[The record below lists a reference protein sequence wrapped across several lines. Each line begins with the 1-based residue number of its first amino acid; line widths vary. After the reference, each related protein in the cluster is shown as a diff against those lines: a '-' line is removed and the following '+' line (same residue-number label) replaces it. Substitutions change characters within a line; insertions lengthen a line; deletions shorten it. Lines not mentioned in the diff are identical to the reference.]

1 MTPTSTDHEIHFIR
15 SVKGQIFVLFLALSI
30 VPLIISGTIIFFQS
44 QRIIRTEIE
53 KGFTSMGDLQSM
65 EITNWLA
72 ERKKDT
78 LTLAGIARIQT
89 MDAKT
94 ACPAVE
100 QYFEQWAIYQDIS
113 LIQTDGTRLCDAAG
127 NMMSVADSAFFKT
140 AVAGD
145 FVVSDPFIDE
155 ISDTPVIV
163 AATPLLKDN
172 EIIGVIALSVP
183 TDYLSKLLATK
194 ETGDTREAYLV
205 GKSGF
210 FLSET
215 RYTDDKVGSGR
226 IKDKAQSELELKLNT
241 TGVQKGLAGESG
253 MGEYQQS
260 DGQTV
265 LGVYRPIPGL
275 GSGAALLLEQDL
287 NDVQKQSNQLRNSI
301 LLVGLFS
308 ATIVIVLAFVFGRSL
323 TDPLFFISRRLN
335 SLAAGDLERE
345 TSNRESEKLNQRR
358 DEYGLMNRALENV
371 TGYMVVVSDTAGQI
385 ARGDLT
391 ATVTARSEKD
401 VIGIS
406 LQQMIAGLRELIGGV
421 KENADQLEASSKHL
435 EENSVQAGKATG
447 QISTTIQQ
455 VAQGINQQAESVS
468 KTANSAN
475 QMNRVIHTV
484 ATGAQEQE
492 KAVARAST
500 ITTQITES
508 IQHVASNA
516 QTSAKGALETGE
528 IARSGAQTVEETVKS
543 MQSIKAK
550 VGQSAEKVQEM
561 GKRSNEIGAIVE
573 TIDEIASQTNLLAL
587 NAAIEAARAG
597 AQGKGF
603 AVVADEVRKL
613 AERSSSATREIGTLI
628 HGIQQTVAEAVTAMN
643 AGAMEVENGV
653 LRANQSGEA
662 LYNILSAVE
671 VVNRQVNQI
680 ASAAQDINQAS
691 SELVVAMNT
700 VSVVVQENINAT
712 SAMLESSNVVA
723 QAIEAFASVSE
734 ENSAAVEEVSA
745 STEEMNAQ
753 VEDMGGSAGSLSV
766 MAQTLQSA
774 VSKFRLN

>member
-1 MTPTSTDHEIHFIR
+1 MTHTSLTHKINFLR
-15 SVKGQIFVLFLALSI
+15 SVKGQIFILFLTLSL

-44 QRIIRTEIE
+44 QRIIRGEIE
-53 KGFTSMGDLQSM
+53 EGFTSVGDLQSM

-89 MDAKT
+89 MEAET
-94 ACPAVE
+94 ACPAIE
-100 QYFEQWAIYQDIS
+100 QYFKQWAIYQDIS
-113 LIQTDGTRLCDAAG
+113 LIQLDGTRLCDAAG
-127 NMMSVADSAFFKT
+127 NKAGVANSAFFKT
-140 AVAGD
+140 AIAGD
-145 FVVSDPFIDE
+145 FVVSDPFIDDV
-155 ISDTPVIV
+155 SDTPVIV
-163 AATPLLKDN
+163 TATPLLKDN
-172 EIIGVIALSVP
+172 KIIGVIALSVP
-183 TDYLSKLLATK
+183 TDYLSNLLATK
-194 ETGDTREAYLV
+194 KTSDTREAYLV

-215 RYTDDKVGSGR
+215 RYTDDTVGGGR
-226 IKDKAQSELELKLNT
+226 IKSQAQQELELKLNT
-241 TGVQKGLAGESG
+241 VGVQRGLAGESG

-260 DGQTV
+260 SGQTV

-308 ATIVIVLAFVFGRSL
+308 ATVVVALAFVFGKSL
-323 TDPLFFISRRLN
+323 TDPLFFISKRLN
-335 SLAAGDLERE
+335 SLAVGDLERE
-345 TSNRESEKLNQRR
+345 TSNSESDKLNRRR

-371 TGYMVVVSDTAGQI
+371 TDYMVVVSNTAGQI

-391 ATVTARSEKD
+391 ATVAARSEKD
-401 VIGIS
+401 EIGLS
-406 LQQMIAGLRELIGGV
+406 LHQMIAGLRELIGGV

-435 EENSVQAGKATG
+435 EQNSAQAGKATG

-468 KTANSAN
+468 RTADSAT
-475 QMNRVIHTV
+475 QMNRAIHNV
-484 ATGAQEQE
+484 ANGTQEQE
-492 KAVARAST
+492 KAVARAAT

-597 AQGKGF
+597 EQGKGF

-613 AERSSSATREIGTLI
+613 AERSSGATREIGNLV
-628 HGIQQTVAEAVTAMN
+628 HGIQQTVAEAVSAMK
-643 AGAMEVENGV
+643 AGAKEVENGV
-653 LRANQSGEA
+653 VCANQSGEA

-671 VVNRQVNQI
+671 VVNRQVNEI
-680 ASAAQDINQAS
+680 ASAAQDINHAS
-691 SELVVAMNT
+691 DELVVAMNT

-712 SAMLESSNVVA
+712 SAMLESSNMVA
-723 QAIEAFASVSE
+723 QSIESIASVSE
-734 ENSAAVEEVSA
+734 ENSAAVEDVSA

-753 VEDMGGSAGSLSV
+753 VEDMGGSAGSLAS
-766 MAQTLQSA
+766 MAQGLQSA
-774 VSKFRLN
+774 VEKFRLN

>member
-1 MTPTSTDHEIHFIR
+1 MSNSINAKKLNFFR

-44 QRIIRTEIE
+44 QRIIHGEIE

-89 MDAKT
+89 MQAET

-100 QYFEQWAIYQDIS
+100 QYFKQWAIYQDIS
-113 LIQTDGTRLCDAAG
+113 LIQPDGTRLCDAAG
-127 NMMSVADSAFFKT
+127 NMTSVADSSFFTT
-140 AVAGD
+140 AMAGD
-145 FVVSDPFIDE
+145 FVVSNPFIDTA
-155 ISDTPVIV
+155 SDTPVIV
-163 AATPLLKDN
+163 TATPLVKDN

-183 TDYLSKLLATK
+183 TDYLSKLLTTK

-210 FLSET
+210 FLSASS
-215 RYTDDKVGSGR
+215 YTDDSVGGGR
-226 IKDKAQSELELKLNT
+226 IKSQAQQELELKLNT
-241 TGVQKGLAGESG
+241 TGVKKGLAGEAG
-253 MGEYQQS
+253 LGEYEQS
-260 DGQTV
+260 DGQMV

-308 ATIVIVLAFVFGRSL
+308 AVMVVALAFVFGNSL
-323 TDPLFFISRRLN
+323 TDPLFFISKRLN
-335 SLAAGDLERE
+335 ALAVGDLEHE
-345 TSNRESEKLNQRR
+345 ASSKASNKLNQRR

-371 TGYMVVVSDTAGQI
+371 TDYMVVVSGTASQI

-401 VIGIS
+401 EIGKS
-406 LQQMIAGLRELIGGV
+406 LHQMIAGLRELIGGV
-421 KENADQLEASSKHL
+421 KENADQLEVSSKHL
-435 EENSVQAGKATG
+435 EENSAQAGKATG
-447 QISTTIQQ
+447 QIATTIQQ

-468 KTANSAN
+468 KTADSAS
-475 QMNRVIHTV
+475 QMNNAIGDVTK
-484 ATGAQEQE
+484 GAQEQE
-492 KAVARAST
+492 KAVVRASN
-500 ITTQITES
+500 ITAQITAS
-508 IQHVASNA
+508 IQQVASNA

-528 IARSGAQTVEETVKS
+528 IARSGAQTVEDTIKS

-561 GKRSNEIGAIVE
+561 GKRSDQIGAIVE

-597 AQGKGF
+597 EQGKGF

-613 AERSSSATREIGTLI
+613 AERSSSATREIGGLI
-628 HGIQQTVAEAVTAMN
+628 HDIQKTVAEAVTAMN
-643 AGAMEVENGV
+643 AGAKEVENGV

-671 VVNRQVNQI
+671 VVNRQVNEI
-680 ASAAQDINQAS
+680 AGAAQDINRAS
-691 SELVVAMNT
+691 DELVVAMNT

-712 SAMLESSNVVA
+712 SAMLESSSVVS
-723 QAIEAFASVSE
+723 QSIEAFASVSE

-753 VEDMGGSAGSLSV
+753 VEDMGGSAGSLAL

-774 VSKFRLN
+774 VAKFRLN